1 MNNIVKNYIMLYTN
15 NNDLEYYLDA
25 FKEYCE
31 YNNYEI
37 KGEGTDMEG
46 LYLGGK
52 ITFWDYYNNSVQE
65 DIETFWDNLKWLK
78 NSKYNSKCVITG
90 NLGLWNGNHDIKP
103 VLCTSLYDAIKKC
116 ATDADDLYIS
126 VNDNIIDIKAY
137 HHDGTNSFE
146 IRLLNDDD
154 YDCVMYWE
162 DEKDGDVIDYI
173 KANAMDIYYENIGLC

>member
-15 NNDLEYYLDA
+15 NTDLEYYLDD

-31 YNNYEI
+31 DNGYQI
-37 KGEGTDMEG
+37 VGEGTDMEG

-52 ITFWDYYNNSVQE
+52 VTFWDYYNNSINDE
-65 DIETFWDNLKWLK
+65 IESFWDSLKWLK
-78 NSKYNSKCVITG
+78 NSKYNSKCVVTG
-90 NLGLWNGNHDIKP
+90 TLGLWSGNYDIAP
-103 VLCTSLYDAIKKC
+103 TLFTSIYDAMKKC
-116 ATDADDLYIS
+116 ASKADDLYVS

-173 KANAMDIYYENIGLC
+173 KANAMDILYENIGLC